1 MFGAHLS
8 LRGARAACPSCSIRS
23 LSSADS
29 GNYLFMDS
37 TGKLANF
44 SICDG
49 YAAKLFSDCD
59 ELEGARRLILLLSQA
74 SAVTL

>member
-1 MFGAHLS
+1 
-8 LRGARAACPSCSIRS
+8 
-23 LSSADS
+23 
-29 GNYLFMDS
+29 MDS